1 MSAVVE
7 ATTFLSTA
15 VGMHAL
21 WQPEIFQYDSGGR
34 QRPEPD
40 EHELLRHISQGTLV
54 PINLGL
60 NGGWQFVVRCSTGDL
75 PARLTE
81 RERAYLYLRSEPY
94 RIICRSHLLLTGLEQ
109 VIPQATRETPPDPAV
124 ALRLD
129 LPPGEYSVTVHVID
143 VAADPAAV
151 DANGEVTADAPPDF
165 VILVSRPALLH
176 SGGIPAS
183 ADHRLLY
190 RQQLQTFEPAEPG

>member
-7 ATTFLSTA
+7 ATAFLSTA
-15 VGMHAL
+15 AGMHAL
-21 WQPEIFQYDSGGR
+21 WQPEIFQYDSGGW

-40 EHELLRHISQGTLV
+40 EHELRRYIGQGALV

-60 NGGWQFVVRCSTGDL
+60 DGGWQFVVRCSTGDL

-94 RIICRSHLLLTGLEQ
+94 RIICRSHLLLSGLEQ
-109 VIPQATRETPPDPAV
+109 VSPQAVTGPADPST

-151 DANGEVTADAPPDF
+151 DEHGEVTAAAPPDF
-165 VILVSRPALLH
+165 VLLVSRPAMINN
-176 SGGIPAS
+176 GGLPDS
-183 ADHRLLY
+183 ADRRLLY
-190 RQQLQTFEPAEPG
+190 RQRLRTFEPAD